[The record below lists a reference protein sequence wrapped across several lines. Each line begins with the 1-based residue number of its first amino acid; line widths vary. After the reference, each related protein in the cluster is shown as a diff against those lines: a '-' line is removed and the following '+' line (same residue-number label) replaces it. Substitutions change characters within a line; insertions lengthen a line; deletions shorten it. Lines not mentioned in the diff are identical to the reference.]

1 MSWEYRI
8 ILHKA
13 GQLEE
18 NPDLKWEEYLAI
30 HEVYLDQNGDPNST
44 TEEPILISGDEGK
57 DSLIS
62 IKWMLENM
70 MKALQKPI
78 LNYDTLQKIDKEKQ
92 NDFSKSIKEEKQISS
107 KNSKTS

>member
-8 ILHKA
+8 ILYKA

-18 NPDLKWEEYLAI
+18 NSDLKWEEYLAI
-30 HEVYLDQNGDPNST
+30 HEVYLDQNG
-44 TEEPILISGDEGK
+44 EPDSITKKPVIISGDEGK

-62 IKWMLENM
+62 IKWILENM

-78 LNYDTLQKIDKEKQ
+78 LNYDTLQEIDKEKQ
-92 NDFSKSIKEEKQISS
+92 NDFSKSIKEEKQINS
-107 KNSKTS
+107 KNIKTS